1 MSVLAR
7 RGGASL
13 IPDVF
18 DLFHRRYIVG
28 PSIGDRDIAVP
39 EASMDAPWFDTKI
52 PGVAK
57 LNCFIHVPDK
67 VYNLIKRVKWGPS
80 TGNTTGVICDGV
92 AAPASL
98 EMIGIVPINTHDE
111 KYEAA
116 LYEKPNWRP
125 LTMNLELKIVS
136 LATKQVDAP
145 RRGLVTVP
153 AEQFIV
159 NAHIIKD

>member
-1 MSVLAR
+1 MRAETAVQVR
-7 RGGASL
+7 DYL
-13 IPDVF
+13 IQMV

-57 LNCFIHVPDK
+57 L
-67 VYNLIKRVKWGPS
+67 
-80 TGNTTGVICDGV
+80 
-92 AAPASL
+92 
-98 EMIGIVPINTHDE
+98 
-111 KYEAA
+111 
-116 LYEKPNWRP
+116 NWRP